1 MDGAFCGDP
10 YGLVGWQVYQPDV
23 TREIWWRRSS
33 SSNTRRRYP
42 VTWVL
47 GKCEGTVVVRVR
59 WQRNVVNSGA
69 VVFDIMLSGR
79 NSSGVEEYVEVKRV
93 RNSTGVF
100 GVVEVIDVEVN
111 SRWIREGGVI
121 HGTVIRDRLVNSGV
135 DLYTGDVWL
144 LGVSLVCNVR

>member
-1 MDGAFCGDP
+1 M
-10 YGLVGWQVYQPDV
+10 
-23 TREIWWRRSS
+23 
-33 SSNTRRRYP
+33 
-42 VTWVL
+42 
-47 GKCEGTVVVRVR
+47 VVRVR
-59 WQRNVVNSGA
+59 WQRNVVNNGA

-111 SRWIREGGVI
+111 SGWIREGGVI